1 MNCELLKKLRE
12 ERGETR
18 RDVAMATGL
27 TENAILLLENGTTTN
42 PRLST
47 VKALS
52 EHYGVTVEDLTD
64 VGHKKGAPHRA

>member
-1 MNCELLKKLRE
+1 MSIGRLKELRE

-27 TENAILLLENGTTTN
+27 TENAILLLENGTTYD

-52 EHYGVTVEDLTD
+52 EHYGVSIDQIAELEEF
-64 VGHKKGAPHRA
+64 GKKR

>member
-1 MNCELLKKLRE
+1 MNASRLKELRE

-27 TENAILLLENGTTTN
+27 TENTILALEGNGKTN

-47 VKALS
+47 IMALAS
-52 EHYGVTVEDLTD
+52 HYGVPIEEI
-64 VGHKKGAPHRA
+64 VGGPEG

>member
-1 MNCELLKKLRE
+1 MSVGRLRELRE

-27 TENAILLLENGTTTN
+27 TENAILLLENGTTAD

-47 VKALS
+47 VRTLS
-52 EHYGVTVEDLTD
+52 EHYGVPIDWLAELDEFR
-64 VGHKKGAPHRA
+64 KRR